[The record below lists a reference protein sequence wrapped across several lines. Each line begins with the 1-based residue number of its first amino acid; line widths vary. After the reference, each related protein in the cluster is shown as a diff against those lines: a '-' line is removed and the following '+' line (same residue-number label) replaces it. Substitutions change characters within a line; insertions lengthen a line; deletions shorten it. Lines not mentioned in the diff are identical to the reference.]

1 MNTDETGYYPWKK
14 PCGENRSGLKV
25 NNSLTG
31 TLTPFVLPE
40 GSNRVSWY
48 ICGPTVYDSSHVG
61 HASNY
66 VRFDV
71 VRRLLS
77 EYFGYDVEVQMNV
90 TDIDDKIIKKANERN
105 VPFLHVAKE
114 FEQEFLDDMA
124 ALNVRPPDHLTRVT
138 DFVPEIVAYI
148 EKIIDNGFAYESQGS
163 VYFDVTAFS
172 EDGHGYAKTAPWCCN
187 SQELLAEGEGALA
200 DGIGKKDS
208 GDFALW
214 KRSKEG
220 EPKWE
225 SPWGDGRPG
234 WHIECSAMAEVLG
247 KKLTIHAGGV
257 DLRFPHH
264 ANEIAQAEAF
274 HKCHQWVDYFLHS
287 GHLHIDGLKMSKSLK
302 NFITIRACLQK
313 YNARQMRL
321 LFLSHKYDAPMD
333 YAESSMI
340 EAVNLDRTIADFF
353 GNLKAHLR
361 ELKKIAPENIPGR
374 PGEKGIALGE
384 ELQKAQ
390 DEVHR
395 ALANN
400 FDTPKAML
408 ELQALMKATNSY
420 MNSTDETSNIV
431 TLESVGRYISSIFT
445 VFGLTPTAEIAYGG
459 EGGDAAAGQS
469 REESVAPILD
479 IFVEF
484 RDQIRAI
491 ARTGGENACKD
502 LLKLCDDVRDD
513 TLPPLGIRLEDGG
526 KERSSVWKLEDAKTL
541 MLELKRKKEAEEE
554 KIRQKEAL
562 KEQRR
567 KKEIEELLMGKLDPE
582 KLFRDGVEFKN
593 MYKEFDDQG
602 LPTVDIKGEEVSKSA
617 RKVLMKR
624 LTKQKKLHVKY
635 QKAVAEGRIPAMNGV
650 TTTNKE

>member
-1 MNTDETGYYPWKK
+1 
-14 PCGENRSGLKV
+14 
-25 NNSLTG
+25 
-31 TLTPFVLPE
+31 
-40 GSNRVSWY
+40 
-48 ICGPTVYDSSHVG
+48 
-61 HASNY
+61 
-66 VRFDV
+66 
-71 VRRLLS
+71 
-77 EYFGYDVEVQMNV
+77 
-90 TDIDDKIIKKANERN
+90 
-105 VPFLHVAKE
+105 
-114 FEQEFLDDMA
+114 
-124 ALNVRPPDHLTRVT
+124 
-138 DFVPEIVAYI
+138 
-148 EKIIDNGFAYESQGS
+148 
-163 VYFDVTAFS
+163 
-172 EDGHGYAKTAPWCCN
+172 
-187 SQELLAEGEGALA
+187 
-200 DGIGKKDS
+200 
-208 GDFALW
+208 
-214 KRSKEG
+214 
-220 EPKWE
+220 
-225 SPWGDGRPG
+225 
-234 WHIECSAMAEVLG
+234 
-247 KKLTIHAGGV
+247 
-257 DLRFPHH
+257 
-264 ANEIAQAEAF
+264 
-274 HKCHQWVDYFLHS
+274 
-287 GHLHIDGLKMSKSLK
+287 
-302 NFITIRACLQK
+302 
-313 YNARQMRL
+313 
-321 LFLSHKYDAPMD
+321 
-333 YAESSMI
+333 
-340 EAVNLDRTIADFF
+340 
-353 GNLKAHLR
+353 
-361 ELKKIAPENIPGR
+361 
-374 PGEKGIALGE
+374 
-384 ELQKAQ
+384 
-390 DEVHR
+390 
-395 ALANN
+395 
-400 FDTPKAML
+400 
-408 ELQALMKATNSY
+408 

-469 REESVAPILD
+469 REESVAPVLD

>member
-1 MNTDETGYYPWKK
+1 MTSEKEKVVYPHWEK
-14 PCGENRSGLKV
+14 PSGENRSGLKV

-31 TLTPFVLPE
+31 TLTPFILPG

-71 VRRLLS
+71 VRRLLT

-105 VPFLHVAKE
+105 VPFIHVAME
-114 FEQEFLDDMA
+114 YEQEFLDDMA

-138 DFVPEIVAYI
+138 DFVPEIIAYI
-148 EKIIDNGFAYESQGS
+148 EKIIGNGYAYESQGS
-163 VYFDVTAFS
+163 VYFDVTAFR
-172 EDGHGYAKTAPWCCN
+172 EDGHGYAKTAPWCVN

-200 DGIGKKDS
+200 DGIGKKHS

-220 EPKWE
+220 EPSWV

-247 KKLTIHAGGV
+247 HRMTIHAGGV

-274 HKCHQWVDYFLHS
+274 HCCNQWVDYFLHS

-302 NFITIRACLQK
+302 NFITIRACLER

-353 GNLKAHLR
+353 GNLKARLR
-361 ELKKIAPENIPGR
+361 DLKKSNPEDKSPR
-374 PGEKGIALGE
+374 PGEKGVALGE
-384 ELQKAQ
+384 ELKKAQ
-390 DEVHR
+390 EEVHR

-420 MNSTDETSNIV
+420 MSSSDEASNIIL
-431 TLESVGRYISSIFT
+431 LESVGRYITRIFT
-445 VFGLTPTAEIAYGG
+445 VFGLTPTADVAYGG

-469 REESVAPILD
+469 REETVAPVLD
-479 IFVEF
+479 VFVEF
-484 RDQIRAI
+484 RDQIRSI
-491 ARTGGENACKD
+491 ARTGGDNALKE
-502 LLKLCDDVRDD
+502 LLKLCDDVRDE

-526 KERSSVWKLEDAKTL
+526 KDKSSVWKLEDAKTL
-541 MLELKRKKEAEEE
+541 MLELTRKKEAEEE
-554 KIRQKEAL
+554 KRRQKEFL

-567 KKEIEELLMGKLDPE
+567 LKETAELLAGELDPA

-593 MYKEFDDQG
+593 LYKEFDSDG
-602 LPTVDIKGEEVSKSA
+602 IPTVDIKGEEVSKSA

-624 LTKQKKLHVKY
+624 FTKQKKLHGKY
-635 QKAVAEGRIPAMNGV
+635 NKAVAEGRIPF
-650 TTTNKE
+650 TTNTV